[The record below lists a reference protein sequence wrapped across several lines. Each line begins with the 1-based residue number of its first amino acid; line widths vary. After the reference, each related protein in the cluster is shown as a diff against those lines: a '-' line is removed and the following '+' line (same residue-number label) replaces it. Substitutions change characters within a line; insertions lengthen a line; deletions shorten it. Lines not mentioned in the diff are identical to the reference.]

1 MKTYKISD
9 ISIYPFNENGKKF
22 VEEIRYCLNTNE
34 KLTERINN
42 IFDNGCHSHFHDV
55 SNNGCEKIGGCII
68 NYRKILKRYVF
79 KSHDRWQEC
88 YSINKTSIRKNYSGV
103 TEIEKRKNEVIKT
116 FEKRINK
123 ATKEKDVKLAILGAG
138 LLSDNY
144 IYYVE
149 GNNVVFNYYSY
160 HDKVTEEEYNNML
173 KNIDYSLLPEGIKF
187 EFK

>member
-22 VEEIRYCLNTNE
+22 VEEIRCCLNTNE

-68 NYRKILKRYVF
+68 NYRKNLKRYVF

-103 TEIEKRKNEVIKT
+103 TEI
-116 FEKRINK
+116 
-123 ATKEKDVKLAILGAG
+123 
-138 LLSDNY
+138 
-144 IYYVE
+144 VE
-149 GNNVVFNYYSY
+149 
-160 HDKVTEEEYNNML
+160 L
-173 KNIDYSLLPEGIKF
+173 KSK
-187 EFK
+187 

>member
-68 NYRKILKRYVF
+68 NYKAIDGRNVILSIKQAYV
-79 KSHDRWQEC
+79 
-88 YSINKTSIRKNYSGV
+88 KTIAV
-103 TEIEKRKNEVIKT
+103 
-116 FEKRINK
+116 
-123 ATKEKDVKLAILGAG
+123 
-138 LLSDNY
+138 
-144 IYYVE
+144 
-149 GNNVVFNYYSY
+149 
-160 HDKVTEEEYNNML
+160 
-173 KNIDYSLLPEGIKF
+173 
-187 EFK
+187 